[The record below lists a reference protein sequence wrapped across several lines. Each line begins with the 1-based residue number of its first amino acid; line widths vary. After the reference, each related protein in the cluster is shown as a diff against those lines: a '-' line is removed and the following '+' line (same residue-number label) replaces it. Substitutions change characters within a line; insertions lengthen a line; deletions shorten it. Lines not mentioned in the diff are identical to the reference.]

1 MAFDHRQDGVELPCQ
16 HHFGVT
22 GLALFERLA
31 DADDRNEARIQRNL
45 RLGSDDL
52 VGLTIE
58 RATLGVA
65 NQHPAH
71 FQIHQHAR
79 GNFAGVGAILL
90 GREILG
96 AEGDVAVGQLRSRLR
111 QVGERGADSDVDGI
125 EAGHGGLE
133 RRQQGL
139 VVGLPA
145 IHFPVAHHQG
155 ATFALGIRG
164 VWHGCTVSEEDDS
177 RAARGPRTGRQRP
190 GQAGHQVDSIAR
202 QKAGSNKTLPSSSP
216 CNGCRRTERRVVRAS
231 FMQEFGASSACCP
244 LVASCPCLGQPPLH

>member
-1 MAFDHRQDGVELPCQ
+1 M
-16 HHFGVT
+16 
-22 GLALFERLA
+22 
-31 DADDRNEARIQRNL
+31 
-45 RLGSDDL
+45 
-52 VGLTIE
+52 
-58 RATLGVA
+58 A
-65 NQHPAH
+65 NQYPAH

-79 GNFAGVGAILL
+79 GDFAGIGAILL

-96 AEGDVAVGQLRSRLR
+96 TEGDVAVGQLRGRLR
-111 QVGERGADSDVDGI
+111 QVGERGADRDVDGI

-133 RRQQGL
+133 CRQQGL

-177 RAARGPRTGRQRP
+177 LAARSLHAGRQGP
-190 GQAGHQVDSIAR
+190 GRAGHQVDSIAP

-216 CNGCRRTERRVVRAS
+216 CNGRQRLQRYVMRAS
-231 FMQEFGASSACCP
+231 GTRDSRYPSPAAHPCCRLPGSRAASSDVCQGQFPPCP
-244 LVASCPCLGQPPLH
+244 PVRPAALRRRRFR